1 MAYQRDPLAGKL
13 PVTLITGFLG
23 SGKTTLIRRLL
34 THPDMN
40 RVAVVINE
48 IGEIGIDNDLVVTSS
63 ENVSLLANGCLCCT
77 VRTDL
82 QETLREL
89 FGQRR
94 AGQIADFD
102 RVVIETTGLADPAPV
117 IQTLASDTM
126 LGAQYRLDGV
136 VTLVDAVNG
145 ADQLAHQPEA
155 AKQVAVADLLVITK
169 EDLAQPTGVAA
180 LTRALQGINGNAA
193 VRHTSMG
200 QIEPAELTGL
210 GLVSARAQ
218 SGALRFLG
226 TAFDPSQAEGRKGEE
241 GQGGK
246 GEEGQGGKGEE
257 GQGAYL
263 GERAPSRH
271 AGIDTLA
278 LRFDTPFTWE
288 IFAAAMDMLISL
300 RGVDLLRVKGIVNVE
315 GKPVVVQAVQH
326 IMHPPVTL
334 DDWPSEDRGSRLVF
348 ITRNIKAAAIRGL
361 FEAVGA
367 IRS

>member
-48 IGEIGIDNDLVVTSS
+48 VGEIGIDNDLVVMSS

-82 QETLREL
+82 QDTLREL

-102 RVVIETTGLADPAPV
+102 RVIIETTGLADPAPV

-145 ADQLAHQPEA
+145 PDQLNTQPEA

-169 EDLAQPTGVAA
+169 EDLAQPADVRVLTDA
-180 LTRALQGINGNAA
+180 LRDINGNAA

-210 GLVSARAQ
+210 GLTSAR
-218 SGALRFLG
+218 SRESALRFLG
-226 TAFDPSQAEGRKGEE
+226 TAFDQAPAQG
-241 GQGGK
+241 GQGS
-246 GEEGQGGKGEE
+246 
-257 GQGAYL
+257 YL
-263 GERAPSRH
+263 AERAPSRH
-271 AGIDTLA
+271 AGIDTLV

-288 IFAAAMDMLISL
+288 TFAAAMDMLISL
-300 RGVDLLRVKGIVNVE
+300 RGADLLRVKGIVNVE
-315 GKPVVVQAVQH
+315 GEPVVVQAVQH

-334 DDWPSEDRGSRLVF
+334 DKWPSEDLGSRLVF
-348 ITRNIKAAAIRGL
+348 ITRNIKAAAIRAL
-361 FEAVGA
+361 FDAVGA

>member
-1 MAYQRDPLAGKL
+1 MAFQRDPLAGKL

-48 IGEIGIDNDLVVTSS
+48 VGEIGIDNDLVVMSS

-82 QETLREL
+82 QDTLREL

-145 ADQLAHQPEA
+145 PDQLATQPEA
-155 AKQVAVADLLVITK
+155 VKQVAVADLLVITK
-169 EDLAQPTGVAA
+169 EDLTQPAA
-180 LTRALQGINGNAA
+180 VRTLTEALRAINGNAA

-200 QIEPAELTGL
+200 QIEPGELTGL
-210 GLVSARAQ
+210 GLSSARATP
-218 SGALRFLG
+218 GTLRFLG
-226 TAFDPSQAEGRKGEE
+226 AAFDDVAPAEGTE
-241 GQGGK
+241 
-246 GEEGQGGKGEE
+246 
-257 GQGAYL
+257 AYL
-263 GERAPSRH
+263 GARLPARH
-271 AGIDTLA
+271 APDIDTLA
-278 LRFDTPFTWE
+278 LRFDTPFTWDT
-288 IFAAAMDMLISL
+288 FAAAMDMLISL
-300 RGVDLLRVKGIVNVE
+300 RGIDLLRVKGIVNVE

-334 DDWPSEDRGSRLVF
+334 DDWPTDDQETRLVF
-348 ITRNIKAAAIRGL
+348 ITRNIKAAAIRGV
-361 FEAVGA
+361 FDAVGA
-367 IRS
+367 IRG